1 MNNFLSR
8 LIKGVPDRANHP
20 DAQLD
25 EIASLD
31 SKPFF
36 GGGSTNR
43 KISQSLHSVD
53 IRTLWRDGY
62 SDKQIR
68 GLMSGENTILE
79 LSEKEPLGNKKSATA
94 GRYFHGRRLVTADA
108 SLEVMW

>member
-1 MNNFLSR
+1 MNNFLWR

-36 GGGSTNR
+36 GEA
-43 KISQSLHSVD
+43 Q
-53 IRTLWRDGY
+53 
-62 SDKQIR
+62 
-68 GLMSGENTILE
+68 
-79 LSEKEPLGNKKSATA
+79 PTA
-94 GRYFHGRRLVTADA
+94 K
-108 SLEVMW
+108 